1 MNKAY
6 SIAVVGAGFV
16 MNTFAGLATF
26 DLLNDSAIY
35 TVLDNQASASV
46 TNNGIIATF
55 TASDGEL
62 NRTSSGFGVNGAGT
76 DDTDGLNAGQ
86 YIDFVFDQDVSFVN
100 VSVSSWGASD
110 AGEVQLGPS
119 FVSQGGITNTGDTVF
134 DFDVIE
140 GATVRV
146 LATAD
151 SGATNGFSFNSFT
164 VDTIPEPAVIGLLGL
179 GSGFMLMTRKR
190 KEH

>member
-62 NRTSSGFGVNGAGT
+62 NRTSLGFGVNGAGT
-76 DDTDGLNAGQ
+76 DDTDALNAGQ
-86 YIDFVFDQDVSFVN
+86 YIDLAFDQDVSFLNVN
-100 VSVSSWGASD
+100 VSSWGASD
-110 AGEVQLGPS
+110 AGVVQLGPL
-119 FVSQGGITNTGDTVF
+119 FDSQGDLSSGDTAF
-134 DFDVIE
+134 DFAVLA
-140 GATVRV
+140 GTTVRI

-151 SGATNGFSFNSFT
+151 SGATNGFSVNSFT
-164 VDTIPEPAVIGLLGL
+164 VDTIPEPAVIGLLGI
-179 GSGFMLMTRKR
+179 GSGFMLLTRKR